1 MIIISPWS
9 RSLDGGKPNPKC
21 PKEEWW
27 RRLVSLI
34 HEPIIQVGVLGE
46 LHVIPSE
53 NVRHS
58 LPLDQLGQL
67 IDQCRTWIS
76 VDTFFQH
83 YAWDRD
89 KYGIVIFGQSN
100 PKIFGHPENI
110 NLLKS
115 EEYLMP
121 DQFLTWNQVPY
132 RDDVFVE
139 PEEVV
144 KHLNEFR

>member
-9 RSLDGGKPNPKC
+9 RPLTDGKLNPKC
-21 PKEEWW
+21 PKEDWW
-27 RRLVSLI
+27 RKLVSLI
-34 HEPIIQVGVLGE
+34 NEPVIQVGSLGE
-46 LHVIPSE
+46 LHVVPSE

-58 LPLDQLGQL
+58 LSLHDLGL
-67 IDQCRTWIS
+67 LVDQCRTFVS
-76 VDTFFQH
+76 VDSLFQH
-83 YAWDRD
+83 FAWDRS

-110 NLLKS
+110 NLLKG
-115 EEYLMP
+115 EEYLMS
-121 DQFLTWNQVPY
+121 DQFLFWNQVPY

-144 KHLNEFR
+144 KYL